1 MQSFYIYIYHISL
14 LYLYVNYPGG
24 YQNALG
30 GTLGT
35 TVFGKLGKQICA
47 KHRSPATSKRFN
59 FHILSLSYIKNQ
71 PNLYKGAK
79 GTRDDFQRLAKKYNK
94 PAKSNARP
102 KRVARDLFL

>member
-1 MQSFYIYIYHISL
+1 MWIIQ
-14 LYLYVNYPGG
+14 GG
-24 YQNALG
+24 YQNVLG

-47 KHRSPATSKRFN
+47 KHRSPATSKRF
-59 FHILSLSYIKNQ
+59 ILSLSYTKNQ

-79 GTRDDFQRLAKKYNK
+79 GTSTRDDFQRFAKKYNK